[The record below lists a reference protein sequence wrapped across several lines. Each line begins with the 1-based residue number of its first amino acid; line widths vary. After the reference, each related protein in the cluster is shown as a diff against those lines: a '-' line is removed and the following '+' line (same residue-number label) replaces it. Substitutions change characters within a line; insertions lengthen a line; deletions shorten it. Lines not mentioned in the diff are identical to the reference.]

1 MRLFTNSFR
10 SFVSLSQKTVS
21 PSPLKSYKKLKNTKF
36 NGSQHSLLTTRQ
48 LQNYFLKSF
57 VRPNFDLKGFQRV
70 VSFSQKTVSI
80 LSLKYLHKSG
90 KRHFK
95 RHKIFAFVVK
105 VASKPFFKNTFYAQI
120 QTEIVLNALPHFPR
134 NQFQL
139 RHSKM
144 SKTLKKMRFSKV
156 QNICF

>member
-70 VSFSQKTVSI
+70 VSLSQKTVSI

-90 KRHFK
+90 KHHFK
-95 RHKIFAFVVK
+95 RQKICAFVLK
-105 VASKPFFKNTFYAQI
+105 VASKPFFKI
-120 QTEIVLNALPHFPR
+120 LPMPRFGLKQFSMLCLIFPE
-134 NQFQL
+134 NSFNFVTQKCPK
-139 RHSKM
+139 H
-144 SKTLKKMRFSKV
+144 
-156 QNICF
+156 